1 MNERV
6 RVPPG
11 ERRGRRALPY
21 RYRYRYRYLSKI
33 FVQTESSS
41 APKKEA
47 RESITVYSGFQAG
60 VNTPE
65 GKIFGPVAPGN
76 II

>member
-21 RYRYRYRYLSKI
+21 RYLSKI
-33 FVQTESSS
+33 FVQTESSF

-47 RESITVYSGFQAG
+47 RELIEGFRSHS
-60 VNTPE
+60 VV
-65 GKIFGPVAPGN
+65 IFAVHFAVH
-76 II
+76 